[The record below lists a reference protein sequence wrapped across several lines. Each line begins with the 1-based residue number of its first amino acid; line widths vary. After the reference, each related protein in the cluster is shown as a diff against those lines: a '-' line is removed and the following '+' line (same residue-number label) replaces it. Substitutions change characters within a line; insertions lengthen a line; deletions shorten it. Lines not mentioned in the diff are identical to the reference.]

1 MPLRDEGGKRARTR
15 ARLLEEA
22 IGLFRKQGVRAT
34 RLSQIASQAE
44 VATATLYTHFATK
57 SALAEAWRD
66 GCAKEI
72 RTLLLS
78 GCDIGPIPMRSL
90 RAAFESGWTQL
101 VHLDLRKNLLGNEG
115 ACTVAHCILQGL
127 LPKMRKLLLQSNQIG
142 DAGCTAVCKAV
153 TAEKVGCPEIEQ
165 VNLRFNRM
173 SPLQLRHFA
182 SSAWARHP
190 ALQV

>member
-1 MPLRDEGGKRARTR
+1 MRGERIGEKGGRELAFAMRDGVCPRLHTLDLTWNLVRTR
-15 ARLLEEA
+15 
-22 IGLFRKQGVRAT
+22 GMC
-34 RLSQIASQAE
+34 
-44 VATATLYTHFATK
+44 
-57 SALAEAWRD
+57 ALAEAWRD

-72 RTLLLS
+72 RTLVLS

-101 VHLDLRKNLLGNEG
+101 VHLDLRKNLLGDEG
-115 ACTVAHCILQGL
+115 SCTVAHCILQGL

-142 DAGCTAVCKAV
+142 DAGCSAVCKAI
-153 TAEKVGCPEIEQ
+153 TAEKVGCPDIEQ

-173 SPLQLRHFA
+173 SPLQLRRFA